1 MNFVVLNS
9 SKNWGGNER
18 WLTTAVNGLAERG
31 HTINLIIRKNV
42 SHWEKIHPSINL
54 IEAPFT
60 NELSIKTKSI
70 IKELID
76 SKTDILLSTKRKDY
90 ILAAQIKYSNQITHI
105 MRLGISRPIL
115 KRDFIQRYVLSHMV
129 DGIIVNAE
137 ALKSELL
144 KYDFIHKN
152 IHIDKIKCI
161 YNGYALSSSK
171 KEQNINKVSSFCIRS
186 AGRLTTHK
194 GYDML
199 LKSLKNLREDIY
211 LEIAG
216 DGPEYSALNSMIKKN
231 NLQKKCKLVGDKKNT
246 IDFFAGA
253 DLIVIPSRSEGI
265 PNTLFE
271 AWSVKKP
278 VIATNVG
285 GVSEVVDHKKDGLIC
300 EPSVDSIYATISDY
314 IKKQEDYNRLGE
326 SGYKKLNDSFSMDR
340 MIDNLENYFDIF
352 ID

>member
-42 SHWEKIHPSINL
+42 SHWKKIHPSINL
-54 IEAPFT
+54 VEAPFT

-76 SKTDILLSTKRKDY
+76 NKTDILLSTKRKDY

-129 DGIIVNAE
+129 DGIIVNAK

-152 IHIDKIKCI
+152 IHINKIKCI
-161 YNGYALSSSK
+161 YNGYVLSSSK

-199 LKSLKNLREDIY
+199 LKSLKNLREDFY

-231 NLQKKCKLVGDKKNT
+231 NLQKKCKLVGDMKNT

>member
-42 SHWEKIHPSINL
+42 SHWKKIHPSINL

-129 DGIIVNAE
+129 DGIIVNAK

-152 IHIDKIKCI
+152 IHINKIKCI
-161 YNGYALSSSK
+161 YNGYVLSSSK

-199 LKSLKNLREDIY
+199 LKSLKNLREDFY

-231 NLQKKCKLVGDKKNT
+231 NLQKKCKLVGDMKNT

-314 IKKQEDYNRLGE
+314 IKKQDDYNRLGE

>member
-42 SHWEKIHPSINL
+42 SHWKKIHPSINL

-129 DGIIVNAE
+129 DGIIVNAK

-171 KEQNINKVSSFCIRS
+171 KEQNINKASSFCIRS

-199 LKSLKNLREDIY
+199 LKSLKNLREDFY

-231 NLQKKCKLVGDKKNT
+231 NLQKKCKLVGDMKNT

-314 IKKQEDYNRLGE
+314 IKKQDDYNRLGE

>member
-42 SHWEKIHPSINL
+42 SHWKKIHPSINL
-54 IEAPFT
+54 VEAPFT

-76 SKTDILLSTKRKDY
+76 NKTDILLSTKRKDY

-171 KEQNINKVSSFCIRS
+171 KEQNINKASSFCIRS

-199 LKSLKNLREDIY
+199 LKSLKNLREDFY

-231 NLQKKCKLVGDKKNT
+231 NLQKKCKLVGDMKNT

>member
-42 SHWEKIHPSINL
+42 SHWKKIHPSINL
-54 IEAPFT
+54 VEAPFT

-76 SKTDILLSTKRKDY
+76 NKTDILLSTKRKDY

-129 DGIIVNAE
+129 DGIIVNAK

-171 KEQNINKVSSFCIRS
+171 KEQNINKASSFCIRS

-199 LKSLKNLREDIY
+199 LKSLKNLREDFY

-231 NLQKKCKLVGDKKNT
+231 NLQKKCKLVGDMKNT

>member
-42 SHWEKIHPSINL
+42 SHWKKIHPSINL
-54 IEAPFT
+54 VEAPFT

-76 SKTDILLSTKRKDY
+76 NKTDILLSTKRKDY

-129 DGIIVNAE
+129 DGIIVNAK

-152 IHIDKIKCI
+152 IHINKIKCI
-161 YNGYALSSSK
+161 YNGYVLSSSK

-199 LKSLKNLREDIY
+199 LKSLKNLREDFY

-231 NLQKKCKLVGDKKNT
+231 NLQKKCKLVGDMKNT

-314 IKKQEDYNRLGE
+314 IKKQDDYNRLGE

>member
-42 SHWEKIHPSINL
+42 SHWKKIHPSINL
-54 IEAPFT
+54 VEAPFT

-129 DGIIVNAE
+129 DGIIVNAK

-171 KEQNINKVSSFCIRS
+171 KEQNINKASSFCIRS

-199 LKSLKNLREDIY
+199 LKSLKNLREDFY